1 MTKAD
6 FDNPNIKSIFD
17 NFEPMVKKAT
27 LLVRDWVFQIAA
39 IDKEI
44 GEITE
49 DLKWGEPSYLTNQ
62 TNSGTTLRINQK
74 KNTPNLFAIY
84 VNCKTDLVE
93 NFKNIFPKLKYEG
106 TRAIVFDANFPLPE
120 NEIKTI
126 ISMVLRYKLR
136 GKTNE

>member
-17 NFEPMVKKAT
+17 NFEPMVRSAT
-27 LLVRDWVFQIAA
+27 LQVRDWVFEIAA
-39 IDKEI
+39 SDSEI
-44 GEITE
+44 GSITE
-49 DLKWGEPSYLTNQ
+49 DLKWGEPAYLTNQ

-106 TRAIVFDANFPLPE
+106 TRAIVVDASFPLPE

-136 GKTNE
+136 GKANG